1 MYGKAERK
9 TLSMI
14 QPEINELNQ
23 LVNRDIT
30 IWHEPDPQLRREKVT
45 QLWTEDASHF
55 TRTREFHGYE
65 ELVERVEAAHEKFVQ
80 TQDYLFQLTGEV
92 DAHHDAVKF
101 SWEMVK
107 ACSGEVAATG
117 TIFLLL
123 KEDGRIHLD
132 YQF

>member
-1 MYGKAERK
+1 M
-9 TLSMI
+9 L

-23 LVNRDIT
+23 LVNRYVA
-30 IWHEPDPQLRREKVT
+30 IWHEPDAELRREKIAR
-45 QLWTEDASHF
+45 LWTEDASHF
-55 TRTREFHGYE
+55 TRARKFHGYE
-65 ELVERVEAAHEKFVQ
+65 ELAERVETAHEKFVKVQ
-80 TQDYLFQLTGEV
+80 GYRFQRTGEV

-107 ACSGEVAATG
+107 ACGGEVAATG

-123 KEDGRIHLD
+123 KEDGRIRLD

>member
-1 MYGKAERK
+1 MSQQDR
-9 TLSMI
+9 
-14 QPEINELNQ
+14 NELNQ
-23 LVNRDIT
+23 LVDRYLT
-30 IWHEPDPQLRREKVT
+30 IWQEPDAERRREKIT

-65 ELVERVEAAHEKFVQ
+65 ELAERVETAHETFVK
-80 TQDYLFQLTGEV
+80 TQGYLFQLAGEI

-101 SWEMVK
+101 SWEMVSADGGK
-107 ACSGEVAATG
+107 VAATG

-123 KEDGRIHLD
+123 KEDGHIHLD

>member
-1 MYGKAERK
+1 
-9 TLSMI
+9 MI
-14 QPEINELNQ
+14 QLEMNELNQ
-23 LVNRDIT
+23 LVNRYIT
-30 IWHEPDPQLRREKVT
+30 LWHEPDAQLRRKIIT

-55 TRTREFHGYE
+55 TRTRIFHGYE
-65 ELVERVEAAHEKFVQ
+65 ELVERVEAAHETLVK
-80 TQDYLFQLTGEV
+80 TQGYLFQLTGEV
-92 DAHHDAVKF
+92 DAHHDVVKF

-107 ACSGEVAATG
+107 ADGGSVAATG